1 MELFSIMSIVAARP
15 RRRRRTAEESRE
27 EALAAAQQLLLDG
40 GPEAVTLQA
49 VASMLG
55 MTHANLIHRFGSA
68 AGLQAALMARMVNA
82 LSETIRKAAFDW
94 RAGGGTPTDLVEPVF
109 QAFSKGGGGRLAA
122 RIALSA
128 RPEHLKPISEALSE
142 LTHDLEAPDLD
153 AAAVRQII
161 AESTLLTVYMA
172 FGDALIGGPLRQML
186 GLGEGDPQRLT
197 AELMSYLAEAR
208 MAAGHPD

>member
-1 MELFSIMSIVAARP
+1 MSIVAARP
-15 RRRRRTAEESRE
+15 RRRRRTADESRE
-27 EALAAAQQLLLDG
+27 EALAAAQQLLLSG

-68 AGLQAALMARMVNA
+68 AGLQAALMARMVNE

-94 RAGGGTPTDLVEPVF
+94 RAGGGTPADLVEPVF
-109 QAFSKGGGGRLAA
+109 KAFSKGGGGRLAA

-128 RPEHLKPISEALSE
+128 SPEQIKPISEALSE
-142 LTHDLEAPDLD
+142 LTRDLEAPDLD
-153 AAAVRQII
+153 AAAVRRAI
-161 AESTLLTVYMA
+161 AESTLLTAYMA
-172 FGDALIGGPLRQML
+172 FGDALIGGALRQML
-186 GLGEGDPQRLT
+186 GLNEDDPQRLT

-208 MAAGHPD
+208 VESDRSD